1 MITQSIFKEYDIR
14 GRYPEEITDEAA
26 RRIALAVAKVLRAKR
41 IVIGRDRRTESA
53 KLVAVIGPAL
63 AAAGIQVLDVGVT
76 STPAVFL
83 ATLAQRADAG
93 IMATAS
99 HNPVGYAGMKIADRT
114 GLTMGMKTGLKK
126 IMAEAMK
133 VSKIRKTTLSV
144 VKRPLSG
151 AIKSISAN
159 ADYYRWLTKQINPKD
174 LIGIKAVLDIRHG
187 SGGDLAHYVFSRL
200 PLKSSEINAEVS
212 NRLSPHGFNPL
223 ISSNWPGLRKA
234 VKAQKADL
242 GIMWDGDADRCVLF
256 DEQGKFVH
264 PYYANCLLAQ
274 IIFDRQPGAKMA
286 VDARLPVGIS
296 RVIRRAGGKPL
307 VVRSGY
313 ANIIASMQRSGAIV
327 GCENSA
333 HYFFTTKIVGNKSVV
348 IGDAL
353 VAPLLIAAYLKKT
366 KQKLSTVIAE
376 LSQEIVISGEI
387 NIEGVDSAKVIKT
400 LTKKYKQY
408 RQTSLDGLSVYGPDW
423 FFNLRSS
430 KTEPLVRLNIEA
442 GDKKT
447 VGKLKKELV
456 AVIKG

>member
-1 MITQSIFKEYDIR
+1 MLTKSIFKEYDIR

-53 KLVAVIGPAL
+53 RLIAVIGPAL
-63 AAAGIQVLDVGVT
+63 AKLGVQVLDVGVT
-76 STPAVFL
+76 STPAVFI

-126 IMAEAMK
+126 IMAEASKANVK
-133 VSKIRKTTLSV
+133 VQTKIKTH
-144 VKRPLSG
+144 K
-151 AIKSISAN
+151 IKSISAN
-159 ADYYRWLTKQINPKD
+159 ADYYRWLIKQINPKD
-174 LIGIKAVLDIRHG
+174 LIGLKAVLDIRHG

-223 ISSNWPGLRKA
+223 IASNWPGLSKEI
-234 VKAQKADL
+234 KKQKADF
-242 GIMWDGDADRCVLF
+242 GVMWDGDADRCVLF
-256 DEQGKFVH
+256 DEQGRFVH

-274 IIFDRQPGAKMA
+274 IIFDRYPGVKMA

-296 RVIRRAGGKPL
+296 RVIKRAGGKPL

-353 VAPLLIAAYLKKT
+353 VAPLLIASYLKKT
-366 KQKLSTVIAE
+366 KQKLSAVIAQ

-400 LTKKYKQY
+400 LAKKYKQH
-408 RQTSLDGLSVYGPDW
+408 RQTDLDGLSVYGPDW

-447 VGKLKKELV
+447 VAKLKKELV
-456 AVIKG
+456 GLIKN